1 MSKEE
6 EIDGYKKYP
15 RTLID
20 HVKEIFY
27 LYFSL
32 HDLFDSNIAVLHVLN
47 NDWPTVLYFSLF
59 ELSYGFC

>member
-47 NDWPTVLYFSLF
+47 ND
-59 ELSYGFC
+59 